1 MALEKEKDLDFFT
14 AKNTKHVFK
23 ELGAAD
29 TPVIFWGHGW
39 GQSHHAFIPLAE
51 SLAKLGTHKVLDFPG
66 FGASPKPQED
76 WSTEDYADAIAEHL
90 KSSNAEPIIWAG
102 HSFGCRV
109 GIRLASKYP
118 DLVKGLILIAG
129 AGLKRKRHPLKSF
142 YFKLRVYTY
151 KFLKNVVVPL
161 GLSKDWL
168 QSKFGSSDYKNA
180 GEMRGIFLKTIS
192 EDLTEA
198 SKSVKC
204 STLLIYG
211 EIDTETPPEFGER
224 YNKYIKD
231 SKLFI
236 LSGLDHYSVLS
247 SGRHQVANL
256 IQDFI
261 KTSC

>member
-1 MALEKEKDLDFFT
+1 MADEKEKDLNFFT
-14 AKNTKHVFK
+14 AKDTKHFYK
-23 ELGAAD
+23 ELGGAD

-39 GQSHHAFIPLAE
+39 GQNHHAFMPLAE
-51 SLAKLGTHKVLDFPG
+51 SLGKLGTHRILDLPG
-66 FGASPKPQED
+66 FGSSSRPDED
-76 WSTEDYADAIAEHL
+76 WSTEDYADAIAEHI
-90 KSSNAEPIIWAG
+90 KSSASEPVIWAG

-129 AGLKRKRHPLKSF
+129 AGLKRKRHPLKSL
-142 YFKLRVYTY
+142 YFKLRIYTY
-151 KFLKNVVVPL
+151 KFLKNIIVPL
-161 GLSKDWL
+161 GLSQDWL

-180 GEMRGIFLKTIS
+180 GAMRGIFLKTIS
-192 EDLTEA
+192 EDLTDNA
-198 SKSVKC
+198 KHVKC
-204 STLLIYG
+204 PTLLIYG
-211 EIDTETPPEFGER
+211 EHDGETPPEFGER
-224 YNKYIKD
+224 YNKYIEN

-261 KTSC
+261 KSSC